1 MREPFPTYFSD
12 SQLVPS
18 VNRLFDKLKRFSELF
33 LAPPKKGFN
42 KALKKPPPTV
52 ALQLARAV
60 GQLTPFVGEHDTLE
74 SGY

>member
-1 MREPFPTYFSD
+1 MRKLTFAD
-12 SQLVPS
+12 IQLVPS
-18 VNRLFDKLKRFSELF
+18 VNLLFDKLKRFFSSYSWRR
-33 LAPPKKGFN
+33 PKKGFN